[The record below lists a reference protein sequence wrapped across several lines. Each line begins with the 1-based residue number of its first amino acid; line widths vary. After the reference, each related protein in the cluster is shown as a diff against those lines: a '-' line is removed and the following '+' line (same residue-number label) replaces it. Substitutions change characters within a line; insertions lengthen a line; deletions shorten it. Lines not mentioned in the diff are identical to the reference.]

1 MIRSRRIALIAAI
14 PALAVMA
21 LSSCGDDTDGV
32 GTGSPKVIQIGA
44 NSGGSKLAGT
54 PGAESSAAGDA
65 AMWAPWV
72 SYTYSFVGD
81 ASGLPS
87 SAAAWSFDAGLAPDA
102 ARVAEIAESLGLSG
116 ELQPLPAEYGGGWVI
131 GSTDYTGPS
140 LQVGTDGMLSW
151 WYNPG
156 PMAGSREISVGCV
169 APGVP
174 VEGDGTAV
182 SPESG
187 GGSDASTGSSGGS
200 ATPDTAPDDTAVPD
214 DTTVVDEPCVVVEP
228 TPPANVPDKAEA
240 ETLFR
245 GLLADWGYDADAVT
259 LETYADDWGAYVT
272 GYLSLGGFRSPASVS
287 AGFGEDGAL
296 TWASGTLATAAPA
309 GDYPLVSV
317 DEAIARLN
325 DRTGKWGW
333 FGGWMAYAKGGV
345 AMDTAVS
352 ATADVAIEPAIDP
365 AAPVMPPDTMP
376 EPEEI
381 AVEFTSVSMELTTVW
396 GEDGTIYVLPAY
408 SFTAADGTTATM
420 VAVGEEY
427 LDLPDPAPVDS
438 VPVDSGPGDTGVVST
453 DVVTSGTDVVPP
465 TPETLPAEVD
475 MAAAEASLVGLT
487 LEEATK
493 VAEGAG
499 WTVRVSTLDGE
510 GQALTDDYL
519 PLRVNVAVEAG
530 VITGID
536 SIG

>member
-21 LSSCGDDTDGV
+21 LSACGDDSSTTLG
-32 GTGSPKVIQIGA
+32 GTPSVIHIGA
-44 NSGGSKLAGT
+44 NLGGSKLAGVA
-54 PGAESSAAGDA
+54 GAESSVAGDA
-65 AMWAPWV
+65 SMWAPWAN
-72 SYTYSFVGD
+72 YTYSFSGD
-81 ASGLPS
+81 ASGLPT
-87 SAAAWSFDAGLAPDA
+87 SAAAWSFETGATPDA
-102 ARVAEIAESLGLSG
+102 ARVAAIAASFGLTG
-116 ELQPLPAEYGGGWVI
+116 DLQPLPAEYGGGWVI

-140 LQVGTDGMLSW
+140 LQIGTDGMLSW

-156 PMAGSREISVGCV
+156 PMDGGREIAEGCV
-169 APGVP
+169 QPGVAVDP
-174 VEGDGTAV
+174 VA
-182 SPESG
+182 G
-187 GGSDASTGSSGGS
+187 GGTDASSGT
-200 ATPDTAPDDTAVPD
+200 ATPDTATIDSGAPV
-214 DTTVVDEPCVVVEP
+214 DTTVVEETCVVIEP

-245 GLLADWGYDADAVT
+245 GLLADWGYDADSVT

-272 GYLSLGGFRSPASVS
+272 GFLSLGGFRSPASVS
-287 AGFGEDGAL
+287 AGFGEDGAI
-296 TWASGTLATAAPA
+296 TWASGTLAAAAPA
-309 GDYPLVSV
+309 GEYPLVSV
-317 DEAIARLN
+317 DEAITRLN

-352 ATADVAIEPAIDP
+352 STGSATVG
-365 AAPVMPPDTMP
+365 APVDPVTDTVAPDMMPPETMP

-396 GEDGTIYVLPAY
+396 GEDGSIYVLPAY

-427 LDLPDPAPVDS
+427 LDLPEPAPVET
-438 VPVDSGPGDTGVVST
+438 VPVDTGVIDTGTVST
-453 DVVTSGTDVVPP
+453 DVVTPGTDVVTP
-465 TPETLPAEVD
+465 TPETIAAELD
-475 MAAAEASLVGLT
+475 LAAAEASLVGLT
-487 LEEATK
+487 LDEATK

-499 WTVRVSTLDGE
+499 WTVRVSTLDGV
-510 GQALTDDYL
+510 GQQLTADYS
-519 PLRVNVAVEAG
+519 PQRVNVAVEAG
-530 VITGID
+530 VVTGID

>member
-21 LSSCGDDTDGV
+21 LSSCGDDTAGV

-54 PGAESSAAGDA
+54 PGAESSTAGDA

-102 ARVAEIAESLGLSG
+102 ARVAEIAASLGLSG
-116 ELQPLPAEYGGGWVI
+116 DLQPLPAEYGGGWVI

-140 LQVGTDGMLSW
+140 LQIGSDGMLSW

-156 PMAGSREISVGCV
+156 PMAGSREVSEGCATTV
-169 APGVP
+169 
-174 VEGDGTAV
+174 TAV
-182 SPESG
+182 PPEEG
-187 GGSDASTGSSGGS
+187 GGTDASTGSSSGA
-200 ATPDTAPDDTAVPD
+200 ATPDTAPDDTVAPD

-240 ETLFR
+240 ETLFQ
-245 GLLADWGYDADAVT
+245 GLLADWGYDAGSVT

-296 TWASGTLATAAPA
+296 TWASGTLAAASPA
-309 GDYPLVSV
+309 GEYPLVSV

-352 ATADVAIEPAIDP
+352 SDAVVEPAIEPALP
-365 AAPVMPPDTMP
+365 SMPPETMP

-381 AVEFTSVSMELTTVW
+381 AVTFTEVSMELTTVW

-408 SFTAADGTTATM
+408 SFTAADGTTAMM

-427 LDLPDPAPVDS
+427 LDLPEPAPVET
-438 VPVDSGPGDTGVVST
+438 VPVETVTGDTGVVST
-453 DVVTSGTDVVPP
+453 DVVTPGTDVSPP
-465 TPETLPAEVD
+465 TPETIPAEVD

-499 WTVRVSTLDGE
+499 WVVRVSTLDGE
-510 GQALTDDYL
+510 GQAMTDDYM

-530 VITGID
+530 VVTAID